1 VSRINQLNMMFT
13 LALALVL
20 TAVSNSVADDKG
32 ASDDTPKA
40 AATRKLLK
48 TKITV
53 NFKETRLEDA
63 IEEIK
68 EDHVKGINIRLDTKG
83 GVSRN
88 QTINYKGTMV
98 TLEDALDEMFKKNGL
113 GYVVI
118 SGKNNAY
125 DGSILI
131 KQGKERGFPLTK

>member
-1 VSRINQLNMMFT
+1 VTRSAKTFA
-13 LALALVL
+13 LALA
-20 TAVSNSVADDKG
+20 TALAAVNLCPADDKAG
-32 ASDDTPKA
+32 GDDTPKA

-53 NFKETRLEDA
+53 VFKDTPLKDV

-68 EDHVKGINIRLDTKG
+68 EDHVKGISIRIDTRG
-83 GVSRN
+83 GVSQN
-88 QTINYKGTMV
+88 QAINYKGTNV
-98 TLEDALDEMFKKNGL
+98 ALEDALDEMFKKNGL

-125 DGSILI
+125 DGSVLI
-131 KQGKERGFPLTK
+131 KQGKERGYPIGK

>member
-1 VSRINQLNMMFT
+1 MNRSAMILAIAA
-13 LALALVL
+13 ALAII
-20 TAVSNSVADDKG
+20 SFNVADDKPG
-32 ASDDTPKA
+32 SDDTPKA

-53 NFKETRLEDA
+53 NFKETRLEDV

-68 EDHVKGINIRLDTKG
+68 EDHVKGISIRLDTRG

-88 QTINYKGTMV
+88 QTINYQGKDV
-98 TLEDALDEMFKKNGL
+98 TLEDALDQMFKKNGL

-118 SGKNNAY
+118 SQKNNAY

-131 KQGKERGFPLTK
+131 KQGKERGYPLNK

>member
-1 VSRINQLNMMFT
+1 VTRSAKTFALS
-13 LALALVL
+13 LALVL
-20 TAVSNSVADDKG
+20 APVTFCPADDKG
-32 ASDDTPKA
+32 GGDDTPKA

-53 NFKETRLEDA
+53 VFKDTPLKDV

-68 EDHVKGINIRLDTKG
+68 EDHVKGISIRLDTRG
-83 GVSRN
+83 GVSQN
-88 QTINYKGTMV
+88 QAINYKGTNV
-98 TLEDALDEMFKKNGL
+98 TLEDALDEMFRKNGL

-125 DGSILI
+125 DGSVLI
-131 KQGKERGFPLTK
+131 KQGKERGYPINK